1 MEYHNDR
8 FVDASL
14 LIFKNEKLI
23 AVFPANKVGNT
34 VISHQGL
41 TYGGLLFDSN
51 LKLNHVLDI
60 FKVVLKHLSDAHITT
75 LGLKLL
81 PNIYASSPNDEL
93 KYLMFILQA
102 KLERRD
108 VLSVIQLSE
117 VVKRSKDRKE
127 GYKRGLKMGLVV
139 KEEQQLKTFWNDLLE
154 VNLKEKYKTKPVH
167 SLEEIQQL
175 KAIFPNAI
183 RQFNVYYNDV
193 LVAGTTIFETE
204 HVAHSQYISGNQ
216 DNNKLGSLDFLHCY
230 LIDTVFK
237 DKRYFDFGISN
248 ENAGKNINSGLL
260 YWKEGFGARAITQ
273 DFYSIQTNKHTLLDA
288 VLL

>member
-1 MEYHNDR
+1 MEYHSDR
-8 FVDASL
+8 FKEASL
-14 LIFKNEKLI
+14 LVFKNEKLVAI
-23 AVFPANKVGNT
+23 FPANKVGNT

-41 TYGGLLFDSN
+41 TYGGLLFDKK
-51 LKLNHVLDI
+51 LKFNNVLAI
-60 FKVVLKHLSDAHITT
+60 FRAVLKQLSDAKITT

-81 PNIYASSPNDEL
+81 PHIYASSPNDEL
-93 KYLMFILQA
+93 NYLMFILQA

-108 VLSVIQLSE
+108 VLSVLQLSE
-117 VVKRSKDRKE
+117 AVKRSKDRKE
-127 GYKRGLKMGLVV
+127 GCKRGLKMGLVV
-139 KEEQQLKTFWNDLLE
+139 KEEQQLGGFWKDLLE
-154 VNLKEKYKTKPVH
+154 VNLKDKYATKPVH

-175 KAIFPNAI
+175 KSDFPEAI
-183 RQFNVYYNDV
+183 RQFNVYYKDE

-216 DNNKLGSLDFLHCY
+216 DNNKLGSLDFLHCH

-248 ENAGKNINSGLL
+248 ENSGKNINTGLL
-260 YWKEGFGARAITQ
+260 YWKEGFGARAISQ
-273 DFYSIQTNKHTLLDA
+273 DFYSIQTSKYTLLDS